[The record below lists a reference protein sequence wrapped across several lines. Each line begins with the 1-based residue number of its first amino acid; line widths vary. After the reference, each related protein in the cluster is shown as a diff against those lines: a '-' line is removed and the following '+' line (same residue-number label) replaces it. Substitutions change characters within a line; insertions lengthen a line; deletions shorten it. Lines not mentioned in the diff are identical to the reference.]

1 MITKKISRTT
11 SKSKTKKNVT
21 RKSPSESASSL
32 PLGTIA
38 KGNDGLYW
46 VGDKTEKGVQRWV
59 HKNSSKLNGIE
70 LLSEEYLK
78 KNIGKIVK
86 LYCREYKLEW
96 PAKKDLKKASV
107 VTFIPTGNTKTRKEG
122 KLIDIEGHI
131 NFKGTKDKAD
141 FTLSS
146 LQMSTKNKNVS
157 TNLMNTEVFIESK

>member
-46 VGDKTEKGVQRWV
+46 VVDKTEKGVQRWV

-96 PAKKDLKKASV
+96 PTKKDLKKTTV
-107 VTFIPTGNTKTRKEG
+107 VTFIPSGNTKTTNGG
-122 KLIDIEGHI
+122 KLLDIEGHI
-131 NFKGTKDKAD
+131 NFNGTKDKAD
-141 FTLSS
+141 FTVSS
-146 LQMSTKNKNVS
+146 LQMSIKNKNVS
-157 TNLMNTEVFIESK
+157 TNLMNTEVFVESK